1 MTTQTLFILLGVLLI
16 SCASRFVPAVKPRQW
31 ILLAVSYFAYSSL
44 AGYGFL
50 ALLIASSLMNYFWG
64 SLLRKRPAA
73 ALLCA
78 GIASN
83 VLLLAFF
90 KYLPPL
96 ARMWPAPFSEL
107 DFVQR
112 IVLPLGVSFWT
123 FQAISYLFDTY
134 LEEEMDPSL
143 VEFCL
148 YMAFWPTVVSGP
160 VCRLTRMLPQFRS
173 LPASVRED
181 YSAGA
186 VRLIQGLFMRFVL
199 AELLATGVS
208 QGGGVAAGFDS
219 SGIQRSA
226 LDVWALAIGFGFQL
240 FFDFAGYS
248 NIVIGAARMVGI
260 RLEENF
266 NRPYLST
273 TPALFWARWHMSLSF
288 WIRDYVYT
296 PLATLRRDQ
305 WWRYAALA
313 ISMVIFGFWHDAKL
327 TMLLWGTYQGLM
339 LVGHRLGQQL
349 SRRIPFNLPNPL
361 AIFLSWG
368 ATFALMSLGWVLFRA
383 NDLTQASRLL
393 ASVMSPSA
401 YRLSRI
407 TLHPDYY
414 FLVGLMVAGYFGY
427 VGLTRLVELWTEFYQ
442 RELLNRAPS
451 GTSLG
456 GIALRTSNAVAIRK
470 WWVLAPVLTL
480 MLVTAGLG
488 LFGKG
493 SSTAPFIYMLF

>member
-1 MTTQTLFILLGVLLI
+1 
-16 SCASRFVPAVKPRQW
+16 
-31 ILLAVSYFAYSSL
+31 
-44 AGYGFL
+44 
-50 ALLIASSLMNYFWG
+50 
-64 SLLRKRPAA
+64 
-73 ALLCA
+73 
-78 GIASN
+78 
-83 VLLLAFF
+83 
-90 KYLPPL
+90 
-96 ARMWPAPFSEL
+96 
-107 DFVQR
+107 
-112 IVLPLGVSFWT
+112 
-123 FQAISYLFDTY
+123 
-134 LEEEMDPSL
+134 
-143 VEFCL
+143 
-148 YMAFWPTVVSGP
+148 
-160 VCRLTRMLPQFRS
+160 MLPQFRS

-186 VRLIQGLFMRFVL
+186 VRLIQCLFMSFVL

-361 AIFLSWG
+361 ATFLSWG

-383 NDLTQASRLL
+383 NDLTQASQLL

>member
-1 MTTQTLFILLGVLLI
+1 MTTRTLLILGFVLLV
-16 SCASRFVPAVKPRQW
+16 SCTSRFISAVKPRQW
-31 ILLAVSYFAYSSL
+31 ILLAVSYYAYSSL

-64 SLLRKRPAA
+64 SLLRRRPAV
-73 ALLCA
+73 ALLVA
-78 GIASN
+78 GLVSN

-96 ARMWPAPFSEL
+96 ARMWPGPFSEL

-112 IVLPLGVSFWT
+112 ILLPLGVSFWT
-123 FQAISYLFDTY
+123 FQAISYLLDTY
-134 LEEEMDPSL
+134 LEEEMDPSV

-173 LPASVRED
+173 LPTSVRED
-181 YSAGA
+181 YSLGV

-208 QGGGVAAGFDS
+208 PGGGVAAGFDS

-240 FFDFAGYS
+240 YFDFAGYS
-248 NIVIGAARMVGI
+248 NIVIGAARLAGI

-273 TPALFWARWHMSLSF
+273 TPAQFWTRWHMSLSF

-305 WWRYAALA
+305 WWRYAALV

-327 TMLLWGTYQGLM
+327 TMLLWGTYHGLV
-339 LVGHRLGQQL
+339 LVGHRVGQQL

-361 AIFLSWG
+361 ALFLSWG
-368 ATFALMSLGWVLFRA
+368 ATFALMCLAYVPFRA
-383 NDLTQASRLL
+383 NDLAQASQLL
-393 ASVMSPSA
+393 ASVVSPTA
-401 YRLSRI
+401 YRLSQA
-407 TLHPDYY
+407 TLHPDYL
-414 FLVGLMVAGYFGY
+414 FLVGLIVAGYFAY
-427 VGLTRLVELWTEFYQ
+427 VGLTRLVELWTEHYHG
-442 RELLNRAPS
+442 ELLRRTAS
-451 GTSLG
+451 GTNIS
-456 GIALRTSNAVAIRK
+456 GIVLRTSHAVAIRK
-470 WWVLAPVLTL
+470 WWVLTPVLMF

-493 SSTAPFIYMLF
+493 SSTAPFMYMLF